1 MFLASNQNYS
11 DVFIVKTLKFKHV
24 ILSVQKHLILEML
37 FFKKS
42 MIKPFYHDLK
52 RKMKITCNPKHIG
65 IAFKNVSDTRANIV
79 TNARTLKTMVN
90 G

>member
-1 MFLASNQNYS
+1 
-11 DVFIVKTLKFKHV
+11 
-24 ILSVQKHLILEML
+24 ML

-42 MIKPFYHDLK
+42 IIKPFYHDLK

-65 IAFKNVSDTRANIV
+65 IAFKNASDTRANIV